1 VIVDKQSLELLCR
14 SCTIEKSIAHCRYR
28 ETSLHSHLSFER
40 AWLGK
45 EIRSRL
51 SGLVDVG
58 KVNSLEDSK
67 ISNICKGARHQLMPG
82 GRMARLANYND
93 QNPEAFPA
101 EEDPRH
107 TRSSPTPASRTLASP
122 KVDSASPARVHS
134 SSIVHSIQLPQV
146 FRTSS
151 K

>member
-1 VIVDKQSLELLCR
+1 M
-14 SCTIEKSIAHCRYR
+14 
-28 ETSLHSHLSFER
+28 
-40 AWLGK
+40 
-45 EIRSRL
+45 
-51 SGLVDVG
+51 DVG

-93 QNPEAFPA
+93 QNPEAFP

-146 FRTSS
+146 FQTSS